1 MYQNNSLIR
10 EVKYGWRIRKK
21 IIDMRNLYFSISYGE
36 SGSDVYV
43 GDKVHFSWYALD

>member
-1 MYQNNSLIR
+1 MDEEL
-10 EVKYGWRIRKK
+10 EKK
-21 IIDMRNLYFSISYGE
+21 IIDMRNWYFSISYGE